1 MKKNAFTIVELL
13 GIITVI
19 GIILLMAAPS
29 LTSTLKKSEEKK
41 CNDYKNTVYMAAEN
55 YFYENEDQSSVTV
68 DVLENQG
75 YIKED
80 RLYKDECDNISS
92 ISRDDISEE
101 E

>member
-13 GIITVI
+13 GIVTVI
-19 GIILLMAAPS
+19 GIILLMVTPS
-29 LTSTLKKSEEKK
+29 LTSTLKRSEEKK
-41 CNDYKNTVYMAAEN
+41 CNDYKKTIYMAAEN
-55 YFYENEDQSSVTV
+55 YFYENENQTSVTV

-80 RLYKDECDNISS
+80 KLYKEDCDNISS
-92 ISRDDISEE
+92 VSKDDISEE